1 MNVIN
6 LPPQQLPFTRK
17 NKEWRKKHLDWAD
30 GRSFV
35 TYSPVRKSIMNKQI
49 NYDLVNGILHMEDI
63 KMILNPDNV
72 LSNFIPENIQ
82 HYPIIN
88 SKIEVLQGE
97 ESHRVFD
104 YRVVV
109 TNPNSISKIEEEK
122 KSQMFKLLQAVVEDT
137 TIDDQQAQ
145 AETQKMSDYFNYTW
159 KDLREQRANYLL
171 NHYVKEYSMPG
182 IFNAGIL
189 DAIACGEEMYQC
201 DIRGGEPIIERIN
214 PKKIRIFKSGYSNK
228 VEDADM
234 IILEDYWSPGKIVD
248 TYYDVLTTKDRKYIE
263 ELPNNPD
270 AADTDEMG
278 NIDDRNG
285 FLNTSVV
292 IDGLIQGSDEGMVFG
307 SGFDASL
314 MPYDFL
320 GNVRVLRLY
329 WKSRRKIKKVKSYDE
344 LTGEEIFNFYSED
357 YILDKTRGEE
367 EEVYWINEAWE
378 GTKIGKK
385 VYLNMRPRP
394 IQYNRLSNPS
404 RCHFGIVGSI
414 YNINES
420 KPFSLIDMAK
430 PYSYLYDI
438 MHDRLNKL
446 IAKNW
451 GKIIKLDLAKIPED
465 WTVDKWLYFA
475 KTNGVSVEDSF
486 KEGNIGAATGR
497 LAGALNNASSGVIDA
512 DWGNNIQQYINLL
525 EYIKSEMSSVLGISP
540 QREGQVANR
549 ETVGGVERA
558 TLQSSHITEWLFIT
572 HEDVKRRVLECF
584 IETAK
589 IAIRGKSKK
598 FQYILP
604 DYATKMV
611 EIDGDEFAENDYGL
625 VVDNSNSTQELNQ
638 KIDMLAQA
646 ALQNQSISFSSVMKL
661 FTTMS
666 LAEKQRMI
674 EKSEQEMMQSAE
686 QQQQAN
692 MQMEQSKM
700 EQMKELEKQRM
711 EAEALK
717 NRQDNE
723 TRIVVANINSKAE
736 MAMLKIKND
745 ETSDAAYTTIENKKI
760 EENRRQFN
768 EKLKLDLQKVEEA
781 KRANRENEALKGK
794 QINKISKQT

>member
-122 KSQMFKLLQAVVEDT
+122 KSKMFKLLQAVVEDT

-486 KEGNIGAATGR
+486 KEGNIGAATGK

-674 EKSEQEMMQSAE
+674 EKSEQEMMQRAE

>member
-35 TYSPVRKSIMNKQI
+35 TYNPVRKSIMNKQI

-122 KSQMFKLLQAVVEDT
+122 KSKMFKLLQAVVEDT

-182 IFNAGIL
+182 IFNAGML
-189 DAIACGEEMYQC
+189 DAITCGEEMYQC

-385 VYLNMRPRP
+385 VYLNMHPRP

-486 KEGNIGAATGR
+486 KEGNIGAATGK

-674 EKSEQEMMQSAE
+674 EKSEQEMMQRAE

-794 QINKISKQT
+794 QINKISKQ

>member
-674 EKSEQEMMQSAE
+674 EKSEQEMMQRAE

>member
-486 KEGNIGAATGR
+486 KEGNIGAATGK

-674 EKSEQEMMQSAE
+674 EKSEQEMMQRAE

>member
-357 YILDKTRGEE
+357 YILDKTHGEE

-674 EKSEQEMMQSAE
+674 EKSEQEMMQRAE